1 MARAAVPKL
10 FERNPNLSLVNTSR
24 LSSLLISA
32 IYSFLTY
39 LHYRQTQT
47 SSGNTEY
54 TQLQFGSPRREFFW
68 LFAVLVWVS
77 TYALRT
83 TGLDKLTNRCVNCGE
98 TYFLTLGQRRDYN
111 RLCLR
116 FRKYPTFFTFCID
129 WAKHMQVCL
138 EDMCNQPQFTIL
150 SSSYLLIISLTLN
163 GKV

>member
-54 TQLQFGSPRREFFW
+54 TQLQFGSPRREFF
-68 LFAVLVWVS
+68 L
-77 TYALRT
+77 T
-83 TGLDKLTNRCVNCGE
+83 TCRPC
-98 TYFLTLGQRRDYN
+98 LGFDPCFENHWTR
-111 RLCLR
+111 
-116 FRKYPTFFTFCID
+116 
-129 WAKHMQVCL
+129 
-138 EDMCNQPQFTIL
+138 
-150 SSSYLLIISLTLN
+150 
-163 GKV
+163 